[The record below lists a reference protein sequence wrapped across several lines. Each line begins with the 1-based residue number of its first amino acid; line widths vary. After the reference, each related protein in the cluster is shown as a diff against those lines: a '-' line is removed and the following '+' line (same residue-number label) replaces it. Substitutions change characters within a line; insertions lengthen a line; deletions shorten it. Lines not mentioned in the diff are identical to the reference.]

1 MPCPT
6 DPLNHRLQ
14 RKLFASIYDHLFL
27 IFEMLI
33 SWLISAHNS
42 LEKEHIYLNKVA
54 WLVLSEP
61 HLRLSFGQEEPS

>member
-6 DPLNHRLQ
+6 DLLNHRLQ

-33 SWLISAHNS
+33 SWLISVHNS
-42 LEKEHIYLNKVA
+42 LEKELIYVNKA
-54 WLVLSEP
+54 ARLVLSEP
-61 HLRLSFGQEEPS
+61 HLRLSFGQKKPS